1 VFFLVVIG
9 LSASFEY
16 PTEGVLVMFENS
28 VEVVKD
34 GSGGISGAKKGFLI
48 RFWKSISIGLSG

>member
-1 VFFLVVIG
+1 VVIG